1 MRLLHVKG
9 LWGPY
14 DVMLGT
20 ESGVAPPYPLPWYLS
35 SNSTSRLTSDV
46 GFPTAVPKPLSSMR
60 THGRKMKWSFED
72 EKECLWIHGSIH
84 SSCPLVSCDVWKEFS
99 EVLLC
104 FPWLAHG
111 CKWAQLNSSLKT
123 LEYADQQKWSGGH
136 VCQRGWDRGVVADW
150 RTKLEQCF
158 YFWKPLCLLLLL
170 DFHQRC
176 GGAGW
181 KWHQAKAAPQEVHLT
196 YCYHHN
202 PNHEKCCVHQIT
214 LTSHIRYVTAR
225 CWWAKMHS
233 WVSENLCWMIK
244 KLLSLK
250 PGAPS
255 SRPSPV

>member
-1 MRLLHVKG
+1 MSGFQQQSQNLFPRWERTEEKWNGLLKTKKNACG
-9 LWGPY
+9 YMGPY
-14 DVMLGT
+14 TPHVLWWVVT
-20 ESGVAPPYPLPWYLS
+20 SGKSFQRFYSAFPGWLLAVSELS
-35 SNSTSRLTSDV
+35 
-46 GFPTAVPKPLSSMR
+46 
-60 THGRKMKWSFED
+60 
-72 EKECLWIHGSIH
+72 
-84 SSCPLVSCDVWKEFS
+84 
-99 EVLLC
+99 
-104 FPWLAHG
+104 
-111 CKWAQLNSSLKT
+111 SSLKT
-123 LEYADQQKWSGGH
+123 LEYADQQKWSGRH

-233 WVSENLCWMIK
+233 WVSENLYWMIK